1 LKLLLQRAAEAAVE
15 IDGACVGR
23 IGQGLL
29 VLVCAEPGDTVDDA
43 AYLARKVALM
53 RIFSD
58 EGGKMN
64 RSVVDIGGAVLAVS
78 QFTLAA
84 RWKKGNRPGFSDAAE
99 PALGERLYD
108 AFCDAVRAEGLPVE
122 TGRFAAEMKVSLVND
137 GPITI
142 WMDSRDPR

>member
-1 LKLLLQRAAEAAVE
+1 MKLLLQRAAEAAVE

-99 PALGERLYD
+99 PALG
-108 AFCDAVRAEGLPVE
+108 ARAKGSWASVAALV
-122 TGRFAAEMKVSLVND
+122 GRVHLQDTTVFTHMPA
-137 GPITI
+137 
-142 WMDSRDPR
+142 